1 MSRFLPLFDADYDF
15 WRDRP
20 DLFLFARMD
29 ANDKV
34 EDAVVEQVY
43 QTMRQSITTHPH
55 LNSFEQ
61 TIERGHVRK
70 NVKYRVFAGQVL
82 IEMLRISENSN
93 QPTSLA
99 KAIQLS
105 AFNQYKFSKKS
116 TTENYARE
124 ARKGFSDFRN
134 TAHLQAAMVY
144 RDPAIDDVEGS
155 EQRTTRFLSRARGF
169 ELFIDNNLV
178 SPSFKWDP
186 WRVPGHIPYETA
198 IELPQLTAGER
209 KVLNLS

>member
-1 MSRFLPLFDADYDF
+1 MRYLPLLNGNHDF

-20 DLFLFARMD
+20 DLFLLARMD
-29 ANDKV
+29 ASDKV

-43 QTMRQSITTHPH
+43 QTMRLSTNDSSE

-61 TIERGHVRK
+61 TIERRHVRK
-70 NVKYRVFAGQVL
+70 NIKYRVFAGQVL
-82 IEMLRISENSN
+82 LGIVRISASTN

-144 RDPAIDDVEGS
+144 RDPAIDDIEGS
-155 EQRTTRFLSRARGF
+155 EHHTTRFLSRARGF
-169 ELFIDNNLV
+169 ELFIDNNLG

-198 IELPQLTAGER
+198 IELPQLTAEER
-209 KVLNLS
+209 RVLNLS